1 MRYEPNPPIQ
11 VEVENPAT
19 PGYPEGGAGLNVL
32 VSNFIGAATMVA
44 GILLVS
50 YLIFGG
56 VSYMIA
62 GGDEK
67 ALTKAKNMMTNAAIG
82 LLIVV
87 LATTLAAIAGK
98 VLGIPILT
106 PPWSIL
112 VPGGGS

>member
-1 MRYEPNPPIQ
+1 MRYEPNPPIKI
-11 VEVENPAT
+11 EVENPAT

-50 YLIFGG
+50 YLVFGG
-56 VSYMIA
+56 VSYIVA

-67 ALTKAKNMMTNAAIG
+67 ALAKAKNMMTNAAIG

-87 LATTLAAIAGK
+87 LATTVAAIVGK

-112 VPGGGS
+112 VPRVEP